1 MNAKTENAN
10 VEAPKDAKAEKPVDM
25 RKLTISGCKEF
36 KGRVEH
42 TQDQYAQMC
51 AAIKAGKTYA
61 EIAHKHDY
69 ITAGDGGKFVGYA
82 LKQGWVNWAK

>member
-1 MNAKTENAN
+1 MAKSTAENTQ
-10 VEAPKDAKAEKPVDM
+10 PTKTEKPVDKRM
-25 RKLTISGCKEF
+25 LTLDGCKEF

-42 TQDQYAQMC
+42 TIDQYAQMC

>member
-1 MNAKTENAN
+1 MAKNAQAENTKPEN
-10 VEAPKDAKAEKPVDM
+10 TKAEKPVDKRM
-25 RKLTISGCKEF
+25 LTLDGCKEF

-42 TQDQYAQMC
+42 TIDQYAQMC